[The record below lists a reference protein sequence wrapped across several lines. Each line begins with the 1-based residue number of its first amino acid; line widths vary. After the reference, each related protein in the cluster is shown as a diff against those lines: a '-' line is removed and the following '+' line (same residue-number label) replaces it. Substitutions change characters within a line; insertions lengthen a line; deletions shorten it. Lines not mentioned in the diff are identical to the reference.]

1 MDNVRFLSFVVLLA
15 LALRLCSWVLF
26 TGSID
31 AEGAEYARLAENLR
45 AGLGY
50 VGIDMPGKNLMFP
63 PLYPILIAGLSFII
77 PSVEVS
83 ARLLSVVLGAATTL
97 PAFLLA
103 RELFDSRVGKVAAL
117 IVSVHP
123 LLVHFSATAC
133 SEALFIFLV
142 TSASYV
148 ACKAI
153 YAPQARYS
161 AAAGAL
167 FGLAYLTRIEG
178 APLIGIAFVVFLAV
192 SYRRYRQHC
201 FPMALLARDV
211 CRGFLMPAVFLLIAA
226 PYIIFLHTETG
237 QWRLEGKSPLNIQTA
252 QRIVLGNENTW
263 KVQYEVDRDLNER
276 GIWIR
281 PYNDTIGTA
290 HLDLV
295 NIARYIAAKIQSKS
309 ILWLGGTILGV
320 TPDGVAF
327 GTPLFFL
334 LSVIGLLFSIGK
346 QVKIAGQYLL
356 LAFVGT
362 FLFQA
367 LLIVNHNVRFLIVL
381 IPTMAV
387 WAAAG
392 SVVLY
397 AWVRQMSAATLSYN
411 YFAARSTNALIGA
424 AVGMIVVACH
434 AVALGRPPMSWFD
447 ERWRPVVEA
456 AQSLAEAK
464 QRKRPVLVGSNT
476 IAFYA
481 NADYS
486 PFPYADE
493 ETALRY
499 FDKRG
504 VKFFVLTQ
512 TMGQI
517 QQAPYLASWWA
528 HGISSRAAVLMGEV
542 NGGEKVRFYRW
553 RQESNAALNHKL

>member
-1 MDNVRFLSFVVLLA
+1 
-15 LALRLCSWVLF
+15 
-26 TGSID
+26 
-31 AEGAEYARLAENLR
+31 
-45 AGLGY
+45 
-50 VGIDMPGKNLMFP
+50 
-63 PLYPILIAGLSFII
+63 
-77 PSVEVS
+77 
-83 ARLLSVVLGAATTL
+83 
-97 PAFLLA
+97 LLA
-103 RELFDSRVGKVAAL
+103 RELFNIRVGKVAAL

-178 APLIGIAFVVFLAV
+178 APLVVIAFVVFLAV
-192 SYRRYRQHC
+192 ICARYRQQC

-211 CRGFLMPAVFLLIAA
+211 CRAVLMPAVFLLIAA

-252 QRIVLGNENTW
+252 LRVALANENIW
-263 KVQYEVDRDLNER
+263 KVHYEVDRDLNER

-281 PYNDTIGTA
+281 PYNDTIATA
-290 HLDLV
+290 HLELADL
-295 NIARYIAAKIQSKS
+295 ARYIAAEIQSKT

-320 TPDGVAF
+320 TPDGISF

-334 LSVIGLLFSIGK
+334 LSLIGLLFSIEK
-346 QVKIAGQYLL
+346 QNKIAGQCLL

-367 LLIVNHNVRFLIVL
+367 LLIVFHNVRFLIVL

-392 SVVLY
+392 AVVLY
-397 AWVRQMSAATLSYN
+397 AWVRQKSAATVSYN
-411 YFAARSTNALIGA
+411 YFAARRTNVLLGV
-424 AVGMIVVACH
+424 AVGVIVVACH
-434 AVALGRPPMSWFD
+434 AVALGRPPISWFD
-447 ERWRPVVEA
+447 KRWRPVVEA

-464 QRKRPVLVGSNT
+464 QRKRPVLVGSST

-481 NADYS
+481 NADYCA
-486 PFPYADE
+486 FPYTDE
-493 ETALRY
+493 ATALRY
-499 FDKRG
+499 LDKRG
-504 VKFFVLTQ
+504 VKFFILTE

-528 HGISSRAAVLMGEV
+528 HGVPSRAAVLVGEV
-542 NGGEKVRFYRW
+542 TGGEKVRFYRW
-553 RQESNAALNHKL
+553 RQESKAALDPKP